1 MAGFEYEI
9 KLLLKEE
16 KLSLPPYPLGL
27 DNLYK
32 KYPFLS
38 SLLKMPF
45 LKEVY
50 QKDTYWEHPLLKLQ
64 EKDQVLRKRE
74 IQKGKKKNI
83 FLTYK
88 SPKEGSSIK
97 KRKEI
102 EEKISPFIW
111 EILKELGF
119 YPSLVVEKIRFYFS
133 YHEYL
138 FQLDLVKDLGIFL
151 EIEFPYALNEKELS
165 SFLQKEGLSSYPI
178 IEKSY
183 AELLRE
189 KACFSGEKTL

>member
-1 MAGFEYEI
+1 MAGFEYEL

-38 SLLKMPF
+38 SLFKMQF
-45 LKEVY
+45 LQEVY

-64 EKDQVLRKRE
+64 ENDQVLRKRE
-74 IQKGKKKNI
+74 VQKGKRKDI

-102 EEKISPFIW
+102 EEKAPSFIW

-133 YHEYL
+133 YHESL

-151 EIEFPYALNEKELS
+151 EIEFPHALREKELS
-165 SFLQKEGLSSYPI
+165 FFLKKEGFSSYPMV
-178 IEKSY
+178 EKSY

-189 KACFSGEKTL
+189 RLCSFGGKTS